1 MNNTNSKLQEFLT
14 SPKGLTIMVVC
25 VAVLLAVY
33 LLLSTSSKVGTKTA
47 VKTTITPSVGITN
60 NQSSSTNIKIDPK
73 LITSDIYLL
82 KNPDGKTIYVN
93 LNTGKDSISGVQLA
107 ISYNPNL
114 ISTISITPGDFF
126 DNPTILQNAVDT
138 NNGIIYYSLSIPPSS
153 GQIYGEG
160 TVAIIHY
167 NGIPAGVGTTISI
180 LPQTKVTTKG
190 VNGSV
195 LKQAKSISIP

>member
-33 LLLSTSSKVGTKTA
+33 LLLSTSSRVGTQTA
-47 VKTTITPSVGITN
+47 GKTTITPSVRITN

-160 TVAIIHY
+160 TVAVIHY
-167 NGIPAGVGTTISI
+167 SGIPAGVGTTISI